1 MHSRGTPGY
10 TQSRNA
16 GVYTVEERQGIHSS
30 GMHGFTQSRNA
41 WVYIVAE
48 RVGLHCLGTR
58 GFTDEERLDLRSRET
73 PG

>member
-1 MHSRGTPGY
+1 M
-10 TQSRNA
+10 
-16 GVYTVEERQGIHSS
+16 YTVEERQGIHSS

-58 GFTDEERLDLRSRET
+58 AFT
-73 PG
+73 